1 MFPLGPI
8 SANHSWV
15 HFKVPWCPDSRDL
28 WVEMC
33 SKRTMENRAVIAYLS
48 GAVLYNLQV
57 LSDIIMSDRAFDVN
71 LLFVLCARLALPKD
85 GH

>member
-1 MFPLGPI
+1 
-8 SANHSWV
+8 
-15 HFKVPWCPDSRDL
+15 
-28 WVEMC
+28 
-33 SKRTMENRAVIAYLS
+33 MENRAVIAYLS

-71 LLFVLCARLALPKD
+71 LLFVFCARLALPKD